1 MYLHLDTNTVIRTRE
16 IVAILDIENS
26 SVSKITREFFAAAR
40 SRGEIIYLSGT
51 ELPKSFLL
59 CESDGVGRVYPIW
72 RRLLCAAGWRILPRP
87 CADFPCSI
95 QETGKDSRHGFP
107 EISRLPFCSCSVPAM
122 PERDRNR
129 FFVYYV
135 RSGTDAGPGDHQRR
149 IICGKQ
155 TYQRTV

>member
-1 MYLHLDTNTVIRTRE
+1 MYLHLDTNTVICTRE

-26 SVSKITREFFAAAR
+26 SVSKITREFFAAAQ

-59 CESDGVGRVYPIW
+59 CESDGVGRVYVSHPG

-95 QETGKDSRHGFP
+95 QETGGGQP
-107 EISRLPFCSCSVPAM
+107 ARLS
-122 PERDRNR
+122 
-129 FFVYYV
+129 
-135 RSGTDAGPGDHQRR
+135 
-149 IICGKQ
+149 
-155 TYQRTV
+155 